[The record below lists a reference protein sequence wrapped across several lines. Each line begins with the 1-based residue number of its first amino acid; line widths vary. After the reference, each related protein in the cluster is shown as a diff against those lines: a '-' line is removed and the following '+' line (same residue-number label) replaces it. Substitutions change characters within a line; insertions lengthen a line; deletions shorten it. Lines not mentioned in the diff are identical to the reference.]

1 MRGRDW
7 VQVEWLSR
15 FLRPVQRAMPGERMK
30 ESHTT
35 IGVSR
40 VNRDRIAAFG
50 KAGESLNDAL
60 SRILDLAELMQAH
73 NVGSKSR

>member
-1 MRGRDW
+1 MPLERIP
-7 VQVEWLSR
+7 R
-15 FLRPVQRAMPGERMK
+15 FLHPMQRAMPGERMK

-35 IGVSR
+35 IEVSR

-60 SRILDLAELMQAH
+60 SRALDYAEL
-73 NVGSKSR
+73 NRL